1 MKRKQEDDDVRS
13 EIMEYQ
19 RKSTRKYGGDGMAWF
34 RGAMIGKG
42 SSGSVYLA
50 TSKKPRSRYGYFPEV
65 MAVKS
70 AEVSVSGL
78 IQKERQVFSNIGR
91 CPNVMECFGE
101 EITTSESG
109 QMVYNLLLEYGSG
122 GTLGGLIKKSGGRG
136 LPESDVRRYA
146 RTILRGLNHIH
157 ECGYVHCDLK
167 LANILLVRR
176 NSTGSPTEFA
186 GKIGDFGL
194 AKRAKQT
201 RKNVKLDSYSYWR
214 GTLMYLSPEAAAD
227 NIQDP
232 PSDIWAFGC
241 VVLEMLTGK
250 PPYNQDQ
257 DFDVLL
263 RQIGEGNE
271 SLKIPNDISR
281 EGKEFL
287 KGCFERKS
295 MYRFTAEMLL
305 NHSFVEGLVD
315 DDDDNNDDDGAAA
328 EEEVEEV
335 EGQESVGSTETIVSP
350 VLDDVIN
357 TSKLVPTNTMQQCPM
372 AFTIPAGV

>member
-1 MKRKQEDDDVRS
+1 MKRKQEDDDVHR
-13 EIMEYQ
+13 EIMEQEQ
-19 RKSTRKYGGDGMAWF
+19 RKSMRKFGGDGVAWF

-42 SSGSVYLA
+42 TSGSVYLA
-50 TSKKPRSRYGYFPEV
+50 TSRKPRSRYGYFPEV

-70 AEVSVSGL
+70 AEVSVSGS

-91 CPNVMECFGE
+91 CPNVIECFGE
-101 EITTSESG
+101 EITTGENG

-122 GTLGGLIKKSGGRG
+122 GTLGGLIEKLGNRG
-136 LPESDVRRYA
+136 LPESDVRHYA
-146 RTILRGLNHIH
+146 RSILRGLNHLH

-167 LANILLVRR
+167 PENILLVRR
-176 NSTGSPTEFA
+176 NSTGSPTQFTV
-186 GKIGDFGL
+186 KIGDFGL
-194 AKRAKQT
+194 AKRAKQP
-201 RKNVKLDSYSYWR
+201 RKKMKLDSYNYWR
-214 GTLMYLSPEAAAD
+214 GTLMYLSPEAAVY
-227 NIQDP
+227 NIQEP

-257 DFDVLL
+257 DSDVLL
-263 RQIGEGNE
+263 RQIGEGSE
-271 SLKIPNDISR
+271 LPKIPNEISR
-281 EGKEFL
+281 EGKQFL
-287 KGCFERKS
+287 RACFERKP

-315 DDDDNNDDDGAAA
+315 DDAAV

-335 EGQESVGSTETIVSP
+335 EGQDSVGSTESIVSP
-350 VLDDVIN
+350 MHDDVIN
-357 TSKLVPTNTMQQCPM
+357 TSKLVPTNTMQQCPI